1 MQKQLINFIT
11 EFQKTNQ
18 GFIDKL
24 DNTYPDL
31 TPMQFKICLYIY
43 AGCPSKEIAEQLDT
57 SIRAVENHRY
67 RLRKKFELK
76 KYENITMHLIGL

>member
-31 TPMQFKICLYIY
+31 TPKQFKICLYIY
-43 AGCPSKEIAEQLDT
+43 AGYPSKEIAEQLGT
-57 SIRAVENHRY
+57 STRAVENHRH
-67 RLRKKFELK
+67 RLRKIFALR
-76 KYENITMHLIGL
+76 KYENITIHLIGL

>member
-1 MQKQLINFIT
+1 
-11 EFQKTNQ
+11 
-18 GFIDKL
+18 
-24 DNTYPDL
+24 
-31 TPMQFKICLYIY
+31 MQFKICLYIY